1 MLVFSIA
8 SAPAALQRDLPPYVK
23 HSCIEF
29 LGNLNMEPGHTEDEH
44 SLLGKATQ
52 ALQRTDQ
59 ACGLT
64 SKAMSMWQEN

>member
-1 MLVFSIA
+1 
-8 SAPAALQRDLPPYVK
+8 
-23 HSCIEF
+23 
-29 LGNLNMEPGHTEDEH
+29 MEPGHTEDEH

-64 SKAMSMWQEN
+64 SKAMSMWQENWGGLVMAKQTDHCSPETYILVIVNTEE